1 MSKLFTP
8 RKLTEYIAVHAS
20 ATQPKMDVGVKEIRQ
35 WHRAQGWT
43 DIGYHYVIRRD
54 GTLEVGRPEDVVGA
68 HVSGFNSNSI
78 GICLVGGVDSKLKAE
93 DNFTAAQY
101 AELALLLRKLKAK
114 YPNAIIQG
122 HRDFP
127 KVKKDCPC
135 FDVRKWIAETG
146 VFDTS
151 NAKDYKDAR
160 VVEVTNENKSFFS
173 IAKRYGYAVEEVMKA
188 NPWVDPANLKLGQ
201 LIILPD

>member
-68 HVSGFNSNSI
+68 HVSGFNNNSI

-93 DNFTAAQY
+93 DNFTSAQY
-101 AELALLLRKLKAK
+101 AELAVLLRKLKAK
-114 YPNAIIQG
+114 YPKAIIQG

-151 NAKDYKDAR
+151 NAKPLPNAR
-160 VVEVTNENKSFFS
+160 SVEVSKENNTVYS
-173 IAKRYGYAVEEVMKA
+173 IAKRYGYTVAEILKA
-188 NPWVDPANLKLGQ
+188 NPALNPAKLQYGQ
-201 LIILPD
+201 VIILPD